1 MPKSPSPKFWNRI
14 AEKYARDPIA
24 DEASYKKKL
33 EITRTYLAPDHRV
46 LEFGCGTGGTALM
59 HAPHVAQI
67 DATDLSP
74 KMIEIAER
82 RAAEAS
88 ATNVTFATASVEGFT
103 APDESYD
110 VVLGLSLLHLLDDRQ
125 SAIAKIYRLLKPG
138 GVFVSST
145 ACIADMNGLLRY
157 VIPVGTFVGYFPHVA
172 VFTGDRL
179 RADITAQGFEIV
191 HDWRPA
197 KDKALFLIA
206 RKLV

>member
-14 AEKYARDPIA
+14 AENTPATRLRMRR
-24 DEASYKKKL
+24 SYKKKL

-46 LEFGCGTGGTALM
+46 LEFGCGTGGTALK

-82 RAAEAS
+82 RAVEAG
-88 ATNVTFATASVEGFT
+88 ATNVTFAVASVEGFT

-157 VIPVGTFVGYFPHVA
+157 VIPWARSSATSHTSRCSPA
-172 VFTGDRL
+172 IASALTSLPRASKSSTTGGPPR
-179 RADITAQGFEIV
+179 TK
-191 HDWRPA
+191 PCS
-197 KDKALFLIA
+197 
-206 RKLV
+206 